1 MPTYVSLI
9 RFTSQGLQ
17 NIHESPHRA
26 QAFKAAARKAGIKV
40 SQIFWTMGTYDGV
53 ILFDAPN
60 EGVATGLMLALD
72 ALGNVQTTTLR
83 AFSADEF
90 AKIIGAAP
98 KL

>member
-26 QAFKAAARKAGIKV
+26 LSFKAAARKAGIKV
-40 SQIFWTMGTYDGV
+40 TQLLWSMGAYDGV
-53 ILFDAPN
+53 ILFEAPN
-60 EGVATGLMLALD
+60 EGAAAGLMLALD

-83 AFSADEF
+83 TFNAEDF
-90 AKIIGAAP
+90 AKIVSAAP